1 MGRGVEIGICGGWRV
16 GGKIEKPERK
26 KQSEFFEKSGNSGGH
41 QHFSWECEGFGVEVL
56 VRMGVCV

>member
-1 MGRGVEIGICGGWRV
+1 M